1 MEKLIEIRNISFGY
15 DNTPVLKDVDLDIFK
30 EDYILVIGPNG
41 GGKTTLLRLIL
52 GILEPWDGTITFRK
66 DISGRL
72 GYVPQYST
80 FNKNFPITS
89 LDMVL
94 TGRISSGNFLRK
106 YKKEDIEETE
116 VILKKL
122 NLYNKRNEN
131 INDLS
136 GGQLQRVLIARALV
150 SDPAVLFLDEPTAS
164 IDITSQTN
172 LRDFLDELNKKMAI
186 VVVTHD
192 PTPFA
197 KTYKHIACINKN
209 IFFHGREELDS
220 HTLEEVYGCPVE
232 LLGHGIPH
240 TILKRH

>member
-15 DNTPVLKDVDLDIFK
+15 DNTPVLKNVDLDIFE

-66 DISGRL
+66 DISERL

-122 NLYNKRNEN
+122 NLYDKRNEN

-197 KTYKHIACINKN
+197 QTYKHIACINKN
-209 IFFHGREELDS
+209 IFFHDRGELDS
-220 HTLEEVYGCPVE
+220 HALEQVYGCPVE

>member
-1 MEKLIEIRNISFGY
+1 MEKLVELRNISFGY
-15 DNTPVLKDVDLDIFK
+15 DNIPVLQNVDLDIFK

-41 GGKTTLLRLIL
+41 GGKTTLLKLIL

-66 DISGRL
+66 DISRRL

-94 TGRISSGNFLRK
+94 TGRICSRNFLRR

-116 VILKKL
+116 VTLKKL
-122 NLYNKRNEN
+122 NLYDKRNEK
-131 INDLS
+131 INNLS
-136 GGQLQRVLIARALV
+136 GGQLQRILIARALV

-172 LRDFLDELNKKMAI
+172 LRDLLEELNEKMAI
-186 VVVTHD
+186 IVVTHD

-197 KTYKHIACINKN
+197 RTYNHIACINKN

-220 HTLEEVYGCPVE
+220 HTLEHVYGCPVE

-240 TILKRH
+240 TILKEH

>member
-15 DNTPVLKDVDLDIFK
+15 DNTPVLKDVDLDIFE

>member
-1 MEKLIEIRNISFGY
+1 MGKLIELRNISFGY
-15 DNTPVLKDVDLDIFK
+15 DNTPVLQNVDLDIFK

-41 GGKTTLLRLIL
+41 GGKTTLLKLIL

-94 TGRISSGNFLRK
+94 TGRVNSGNFLRK

-116 VILKKL
+116 VTLKKL
-122 NLYNKRNEN
+122 NLYDKRNEN
-131 INDLS
+131 INNLS

-172 LRDFLDELNKKMAI
+172 LRDLLDELNEKMAI
-186 VVVTHD
+186 AVVTHD

-197 KTYKHIACINKN
+197 RTYKHIACINKN

-220 HTLEEVYGCPVE
+220 HTLEHVYGCPVE

>member
-1 MEKLIEIRNISFGY
+1 MEKLIEIRDISFGY
-15 DNTPVLKDVDLDIFK
+15 DNTPVLKNVDLDIFE

-41 GGKTTLLRLIL
+41 GGKTTLLKLIL

-66 DISGRL
+66 DIPERL

-89 LDMVL
+89 LDMVM

-106 YKKEDIEETE
+106 YNKEDIEETE
-116 VILKKL
+116 VILKEL
-122 NLYNKRNEN
+122 NLYDKRNEN

-172 LRDFLDELNKKMAI
+172 VRDFLDELNKRMAI

-197 KTYKHIACINKN
+197 KTYKHIAYINKN

-240 TILKRH
+240 TILKSH